1 MHLLCD
7 RRASPIGTM
16 LVIFDEQA
24 RLRALDF
31 DDYEERMHRL
41 LRLHYAAYDLRGA
54 ALPGAVADRLDD
66 YFAGSIEGLAALDVA
81 TGGTPFQRQVW
92 QALREIAAGTT
103 ISYGE
108 LADSIGRR
116 GASRAVGLAN
126 GANPVALV
134 VPCHRVIGA
143 DGSLTGYG
151 GGLQRKQWLID
162 HERRHAGRTMQISE
176 ISSSSLQ

>member
-16 LVIFDEQA
+16 LVIFDEEA

-41 LRLHYAAYDLRGA
+41 LRLHYAEYDLRA
-54 ALPGAVADRLDD
+54 APLPGTVAECLDD
-66 YFAGSIEGLAALDVA
+66 YFAGSIDCLAALDVA

-92 QALREIAAGTT
+92 QALRKIASGTT

-108 LADSIGRR
+108 LAQRIDRR

-151 GGLQRKQWLID
+151 GGLHRKQWLID
-162 HERRHAGRTMQISE
+162 HERRHAGSTKQLSM
-176 ISSSSLQ
+176 SLQ